1 MQARGSISLK
11 RLSKIRNPEPPTP
24 QASQQAAEGRK
35 PRPAGQC
42 PKSSSV
48 NRKSDGGERDSA
60 WREEICF
67 RVWTPRRALKCTG
80 LFLVGNSRYERS
92 DYLEESDLLYLDKES
107 RHPQASKLPELKNGP
122 DAGLN
127 QTFRCFSFNVY
138 YSLISL
144 ATVTAESRAYLVSES
159 FGEPGN
165 LDSV

>member
-48 NRKSDGGERDSA
+48 NRKSDRG
-60 WREEICF
+60 
-67 RVWTPRRALKCTG
+67 VWTPRRALKCTG

-144 ATVTAESRAYLVSES
+144 ATRRDRGVASVSGVRIIRGTRKSRLSLESV
-159 FGEPGN
+159 GEPG
-165 LDSV
+165 V